1 MISIH
6 ASAREATHPVSSKL
20 LFHLISIHASA
31 REATR
36 YGIIKWMEFYI
47 SIHAS
52 AREATCPHVRY
63 GLHFLYFNPRLREG
77 GDSVAFCKA
86 ASSCVI
92 SIHASAREATS
103 RTFSLRPISHDFNP
117 RLREGGDRLPLAILL
132 ESCHFNPRLREGG
145 DSCMPFSCGS
155 VPYIS
160 IHASAR
166 EATIFPHILRGG
178 WRISIHASARE
189 ATCCEEYKENTN
201 PFQSTPP
208 RGRRL

>member
-1 MISIH
+1 MPFSCG
-6 ASAREATHPVSSKL
+6 SVP
-20 LFHLISIHASA
+20 
-31 REATR
+31 
-36 YGIIKWMEFYI
+36 YI

-166 EATIFPHILRGG
+166 EATNTDYEQYVIID
-178 WRISIHASARE
+178 ISIHASARE
-189 ATCCEEYKENTN
+189 ATKENM
-201 PFQSTPP
+201 PP
-208 RGRRL
+208 TLQK

>member
-20 LFHLISIHASA
+20 LFHL
-31 REATR
+31 
-36 YGIIKWMEFYI
+36 
-47 SIHAS
+47 
-52 AREATCPHVRY
+52 
-63 GLHFLYFNPRLREG
+63 
-77 GDSVAFCKA
+77 
-86 ASSCVI
+86 I

-145 DSCMPFSCGS
+145 DKGEYASDFTE
-155 VPYIS
+155 VIS

-166 EATIFPHILRGG
+166 EATPYVPHRDCIG
-178 WRISIHASARE
+178 
-189 ATCCEEYKENTN
+189 
-201 PFQSTPP
+201 
-208 RGRRL
+208 

>member
-52 AREATCPHVRY
+52 AREATDDWKILLPYSSISIHASAREATIRSIYDLCCFVH
-63 GLHFLYFNPRLREG
+63 FNPRLREG
-77 GDSVAFCKA
+77 GDLSPRKIWIAFSLFQSTPPRGRRPLSNQSKSTVIVFQSTPPRGRRLSRFHMETLGLQFQSTPPRGRRQFVVCLEINFLK
-86 ASSCVI
+86 I

-103 RTFSLRPISHDFNP
+103 RF
-117 RLREGGDRLPLAILL
+117 
-132 ESCHFNPRLREGG
+132 
-145 DSCMPFSCGS
+145 
-155 VPYIS
+155 
-160 IHASAR
+160 
-166 EATIFPHILRGG
+166 
-178 WRISIHASARE
+178 
-189 ATCCEEYKENTN
+189 
-201 PFQSTPP
+201 
-208 RGRRL
+208 

>member
-1 MISIH
+1 M
-6 ASAREATHPVSSKL
+6 TCVVL
-20 LFHLISIHASA
+20 C
-31 REATR
+31 
-36 YGIIKWMEFYI
+36 I

-208 RGRRL
+208 RGRRPPTTSL

>member
-1 MISIH
+1 M
-6 ASAREATHPVSSKL
+6 
-20 LFHLISIHASA
+20 
-31 REATR
+31 
-36 YGIIKWMEFYI
+36 
-47 SIHAS
+47 
-52 AREATCPHVRY
+52 TCVV
-63 GLHFLYFNPRLREG
+63 L
-77 GDSVAFCKA
+77 C
-86 ASSCVI
+86 I

-166 EATIFPHILRGG
+166 EATTVLKGFVFADK
-178 WRISIHASARE
+178 ISIHASARE
-189 ATCCEEYKENTN
+189 AT
-201 PFQSTPP
+201 
-208 RGRRL
+208 

>member
-1 MISIH
+1 MNKQEIRLSLDGFQSTPPRGRRP
-6 ASAREATHPVSSKL
+6 AFPFFEA
-20 LFHLISIHASA
+20 A
-31 REATR
+31 
-36 YGIIKWMEFYI
+36 
-47 SIHAS
+47 
-52 AREATCPHVRY
+52 VR
-63 GLHFLYFNPRLREG
+63 
-77 GDSVAFCKA
+77 D
-86 ASSCVI
+86 I

>member
-1 MISIH
+1 M
-6 ASAREATHPVSSKL
+6 
-20 LFHLISIHASA
+20 
-31 REATR
+31 
-36 YGIIKWMEFYI
+36 
-47 SIHAS
+47 
-52 AREATCPHVRY
+52 TCVV
-63 GLHFLYFNPRLREG
+63 L
-77 GDSVAFCKA
+77 C
-86 ASSCVI
+86 I

-208 RGRRL
+208 RGRRRELAKLFLNNLYDFNPRLREGGDKEIVYGF